1 MHTHRQEPS
10 LLHLDSSAS
19 GGGDSITRQ
28 LTARYADIWRC
39 LHGPEGYRY
48 RDLAADPIP
57 LVSSAFVSLGIRVE
71 RHGTVPLHKIAEL
84 AADPAERQ
92 EWALTLPL
100 ITEMRAARTVLI
112 GVPMYNF
119 SVPASLKAWIDRV
132 TFPGAFLDDGTGD
145 RLLRR
150 TTVVV
155 VTARG
160 GCYAPGT
167 PREDFDFQT
176 PYLRAYFTDLGVAPE
191 NLHFVHAEMTRAG
204 DVPALAQFKPL
215 AADSLATARTAV
227 TELARLPAASGTAAS
242 GTAARTH

>member
-1 MHTHRQEPS
+1 MTS
-10 LLHLDSSAS
+10 LLHMDASAS
-19 GGGDSITRQ
+19 GCGDSITRE
-28 LTARYADIWRC
+28 LTAFYADTWRC
-39 LHGPEGYRY
+39 LHGSAGYRY
-48 RDLAADPIP
+48 RDLAAEPVP
-57 LVSSAFVSLGIRVE
+57 LVSPAFVSLGIRVE
-71 RHGTVPLHKIAEL
+71 RHGTVPLRKVAEMT
-84 AADPAERQ
+84 AGPAEER

-100 ITEMRAARTVLI
+100 IEEMRTAETVLI

-132 TFPGAFLDDGTGD
+132 TFPGAFVDPGTGD
-145 RLLRR
+145 RLLRE

-176 PYLRAYFTDLGVAPE
+176 PYLRAYFTELGVAPE
-191 NLHFVHAEMTRAG
+191 HLHFVHAEMTRAS

-215 AADSLATARTAV
+215 AADSLSAARTAV
-227 TELARLPAASGTAAS
+227 AELARRPVGNRAAGSRAA
-242 GTAARTH
+242 TRTR